1 MVRALAKAL
10 LRVVFAEVVDIP
22 GMWQLV
28 AFAIL
33 KGECS

>member
-10 LRVVFAEVVDIP
+10 LRVIFAEVIDIP

-28 AFAIL
+28 AFTVL